1 MSLKLEF
8 PETTNFLTRDQVD
21 EFIETV
27 PKLNCYEKSSHARK
41 PLPIPGLKLYTEI
54 IYDGALRAT
63 EALNIKLKDVDID
76 YLELK
81 LPLTKSGWRWC
92 KCTTLEKRM
101 GSNRNFLV
109 SCDKSCRV
117 CKGTGKK
124 RIPQFTTLSPRVM
137 KLISNYRDEVNI
149 KGENYL
155 FKSPSYPKQPIDY
168 SWIYRRFVELG
179 KLCNLKIFA
188 RYEIRRTKNIYTHI
202 FRKSKA
208 KQMDLDRFPIGVI
221 SAKLRHADIT
231 ITTEYLKADLQD
243 LKKVEGDLYGWWKND
258 S

>member
-124 RIPQFTTLSPRVM
+124 KNSTIYNF
-137 KLISNYRDEVNI
+137 IS
-149 KGENYL
+149 
-155 FKSPSYPKQPIDY
+155 
-168 SWIYRRFVELG
+168 
-179 KLCNLKIFA
+179 
-188 RYEIRRTKNIYTHI
+188 
-202 FRKSKA
+202 
-208 KQMDLDRFPIGVI
+208 
-221 SAKLRHADIT
+221 
-231 ITTEYLKADLQD
+231 
-243 LKKVEGDLYGWWKND
+243 
-258 S
+258 